1 MSTGIQVK
9 VWGDFALFTRPE
21 FKAERTSYQVMTPSA
36 ARGVIESIHRKPA
49 IRWIVDRIRVL
60 NPIRFD
66 TVRRNEVAG
75 KAPYAT
81 ARTASGGR
89 GVMPYLVVDEG
100 KQRQQRAALVL
111 RDVAYVIDAHFEMTA
126 AAGPGDN
133 PGKHADIIRRRLEK
147 GQCAYQPSLGTRE
160 FTAFFA
166 AADRAD
172 LSAVPDSLR
181 GEIDLGWMLHDIDFG
196 DGMKPHFFHAVLR
209 DGVLEVPPF
218 QGWRTAS

>member
-1 MSTGIQVK
+1 M
-9 VWGDFALFTRPE
+9 
-21 FKAERTSYQVMTPSA
+21 
-36 ARGVIESIHRKPA
+36 
-49 IRWIVDRIRVL
+49 L

-66 TVRRNEVAG
+66 TIRRNEVAG
-75 KAPYAT
+75 KAPYST

-89 GVMPYLVVDEG
+89 GVMPYLVTDED
-100 KQRQQRAALVL
+100 RQQRAALVL
-111 RDVAYVIDAHFEMTA
+111 RDVAYVIEAHFEMTA

-133 PGKHADIIRRRLEK
+133 PGKHAEMIRRRVVK

-166 AADRAD
+166 PPDPAD
-172 LSAVPDSLR
+172 LTALPDSLR
-181 GEIDLGWMLHDIDFG
+181 GEIDLGWMLHDIDFA

-218 QGWRTAS
+218 ASRRAAS